1 MFQTQREEELEED
14 ANADGSARMHSR
26 KQGKD
31 ESRIRTLISFD
42 KGGSWQLLKPPDYDS
57 LGAKTECD
65 SSLPCSLHL
74 HGITNMNQYAPFYSM
89 QSASGIILGTGNV
102 GPYLRFEEA
111 QTNTYISIDGG
122 LTWIEAHKKPYI
134 YEIGDHGGLLV
145 MAQSTKRTK
154 EVIFS
159 WNEGMNW

>member
-1 MFQTQREEELEED
+1 
-14 ANADGSARMHSR
+14 MHSR